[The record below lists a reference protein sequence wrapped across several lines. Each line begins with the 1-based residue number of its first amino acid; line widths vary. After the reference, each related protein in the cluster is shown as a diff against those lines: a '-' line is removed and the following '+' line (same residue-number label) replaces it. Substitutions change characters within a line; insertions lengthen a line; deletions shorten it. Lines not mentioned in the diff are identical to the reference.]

1 MRFWIEL
8 DDTVK
13 LDPTWNQTGVL
24 AEQAGVIANGW
35 IQVSASGRRLQEYDH
50 AITH

>member
-35 IQVSASGRRLQEYDH
+35 VR
-50 AITH
+50 